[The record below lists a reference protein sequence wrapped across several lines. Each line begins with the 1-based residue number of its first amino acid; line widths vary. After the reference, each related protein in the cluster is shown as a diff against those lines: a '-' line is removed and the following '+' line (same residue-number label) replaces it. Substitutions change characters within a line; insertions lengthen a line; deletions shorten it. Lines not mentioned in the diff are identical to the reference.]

1 MARLLALVWLL
12 ATLLVPEAWGQQPVV
27 VDPYEVLYGKRL
39 LLPQR
44 PIPDFAR
51 KPPLELV
58 TLIEARTDLLV
69 TKLSANAA
77 ALGRSSSTQGTD
89 NSFAKL
95 ASTLSDDRQRIM
107 RMRDQGRPF
116 AAWYVAS
123 QDFVVTEFVSG
134 FFNAVIKET
143 LQEKTGGSGSLSR
156 VPELRAKLD
165 AFHARLALIKPQNV
179 GTVLAVLDSYARW
192 VDLTMALDLLQSQP
206 RELLRLFLDG
216 QAPSEENASRLS
228 RWVMEPIFASILDW
242 YLDESEHLLQAS
254 MADKSTQTLRIEEGV
269 LRELSRSYLESART
283 NIKLLEL
290 RSEGRKWPKRSD
302 TDESVSRLLSVLL
315 AKQVDYA
322 LAHRGDTGLEA
333 ALTQLGTSFDAYR
346 SSLAAHDQLEILTAP
361 VVPFDEV
368 RDTYEKAQAAT
379 RNALLAERFLTA
391 RQAASLTRNASN
403 VVPIP
408 VLLSIQTGEEL
419 SDEDVSAKDHALEEL
434 TESQAM
440 AQLAVALIAPIPG
453 SASRG
458 SEYVSDPE
466 QEAAVMRCIEEL
478 RDRERGVVARA
489 LGHAVGR
496 GWRVQGTD
504 LRNLI
509 DQSIVETCT
518 RARFLNENISR
529 YFWRV
534 FKNAYVN
541 WLRDVEVEERGV
553 PKLSQ
558 ICEDVTPT
566 PADDLLSRESCSL
579 MRRAMGQLSKEE
591 REVLRL
597 SIEEKLSAGDIASQ
611 LNISED
617 AARQRVRRALGKL
630 RQAYKDLDPLSLL
643 FPPLFQPHPRAALA
657 VTTRA
662 RTTVQR
668 FSLRY
673 SATESIMEIAAE
685 RLLPFMN
692 HMSGTTRP
700 SCKSFIR
707 HAAFSAPS

>member
-1 MARLLALVWLL
+1 MVRLLALVWLASIL
-12 ATLLVPEAWGQQPVV
+12 IAPSAWGQQPVL

-51 KPPLELV
+51 KPPSELV
-58 TLIEARTDLLV
+58 AMIETRTDLLL
-69 TKLSANAA
+69 TKLNTTTA
-77 ALGRSSSTQGTD
+77 ALGPPEARQGKD
-89 NSFAKL
+89 KSIANL
-95 ASTLSDDRQRIM
+95 ASGLANDRQRIQ

-116 AAWYVAS
+116 AAWHVAS
-123 QDFVVTEFVSG
+123 QEFIAMEFAG
-134 FFNAVIKET
+134 GLFTAILKEA
-143 LQEKTGGSGSLSR
+143 LQEKTGGRGSLSR

-165 AFHARLALIKPQNV
+165 TFHARLTLIKPQNI
-179 GTVLAVLDSYARW
+179 GAVLAVLASYAQW
-192 VDLTMALDLLQSQP
+192 VNLTVALDLLQNQP
-206 RELLRLFLDG
+206 REIFRFLLDER
-216 QAPSEENASRLS
+216 APSHEDATRLS
-228 RWVMEPIFASILDW
+228 RWVVEPIFASILDW
-242 YLDESEHLLQAS
+242 CLDESEHLLQAS
-254 MADKSTQTLRIEEGV
+254 MADNSTQTLRIDEGV

-290 RSEGRKWPKRSD
+290 RSEGRNRPKRD
-302 TDESVSRLLSVLL
+302 ETDESFARLLALL
-315 AKQVDYA
+315 LSKQVDYA
-322 LAHRGDTGLEA
+322 LVHRGDTGLEA

-346 SSLAAHDQLEILTAP
+346 SSLAAHDQLEIATAP

-368 RDTYEKAQAAT
+368 RDTNEKAQAAT

-391 RQAASLTRNASN
+391 RQAASLTRNAIN

-408 VLLSIQTGEEL
+408 VLLAIQTGEEL
-419 SDEDVSAKDHALEEL
+419 SDEDKDAKDRALEEF
-434 TESQAM
+434 TDSQAM

-458 SEYVSDPE
+458 SDYVSDPE

-478 RDRERGVVARA
+478 RDREHGVIARA
-489 LGHAVGR
+489 IGHAVGR
-496 GWRVQGTD
+496 GWRVQGPD

-518 RARFLNENISR
+518 RARFLNENIAR

-534 FKNAYVN
+534 YKNAHVN

-553 PKLSQ
+553 PKLTQ

-662 RTTVQR
+662 WTTVQR

-673 SATESIMEIAAE
+673 SATDIIMEIAAE

-707 HAAFSAPS
+707 HAAFAAPS